1 MSRAV
6 LALALLV
13 AITAALQLGGALQ
26 MTAMPSAACSL
37 CHD

>member
-6 LALALLV
+6 FALVLLAAV
-13 AITAALQLGGALQ
+13 TAALQLGGALR
-26 MTAMPSAACSL
+26 TSEMPAVDCSL